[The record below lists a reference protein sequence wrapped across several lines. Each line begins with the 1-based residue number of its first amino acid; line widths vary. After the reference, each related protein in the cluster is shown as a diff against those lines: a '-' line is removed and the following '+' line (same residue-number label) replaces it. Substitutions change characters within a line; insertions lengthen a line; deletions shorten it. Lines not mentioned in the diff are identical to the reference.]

1 MNFKLLGNELTSSSS
16 TNPVME
22 TDPKVRYAATT
33 PSNAPPWDSLMK
45 SALLV
50 DVGSMTSAIEA
61 MSDQSLWALVKG
73 GISSHHRCDRSNYG
87 EHTGLSLPGGGSWAW
102 PW

>member
-1 MNFKLLGNELTSSSS
+1 
-16 TNPVME
+16 ME

-50 DVGSMTSAIEA
+50 DVGPTTSAIEA
-61 MSDQSLWALVKG
+61 RSDQSLWALVKG
-73 GISSHHRCDRSNYG
+73 GVNGHHG
-87 EHTGLSLPGGGSWAW
+87 H
-102 PW
+102 